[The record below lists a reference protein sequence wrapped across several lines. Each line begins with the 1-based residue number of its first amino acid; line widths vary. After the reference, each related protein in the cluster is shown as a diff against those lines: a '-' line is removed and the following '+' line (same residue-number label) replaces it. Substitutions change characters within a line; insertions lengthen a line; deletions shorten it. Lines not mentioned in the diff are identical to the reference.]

1 MSHIV
6 LVNIENDTEKVRRQ
20 FSPPFGLLIAASV
33 LIRNNVDVVVRHII
47 NTNESLAEL
56 SEICKDALAVGFSVM
71 TSPNL
76 LSAIE
81 ASKILHN
88 LGIFVYWA
96 GTHASLLPEV
106 VLKECYVDA
115 VLRGEA
121 ECNLYEFYQWRI
133 GKIKA
138 DNVRGLCYKKNGE
151 VIISPLPPLVE
162 LSQLGYHPF
171 ELLDIKKYVDKPVVK
186 RKNYI
191 PGKILP
197 FMTSKGCVKKCAF
210 CYNTVV
216 NNSKWRPYSLTSVYR
231 EMDFL
236 IENYGITGWMFY
248 DDNIFVDP
256 ERAWTIIEKYKMP
269 SSVELD
275 LNRVNEKMVERALKA
290 NVAKLYIGIE
300 SGSDRMLKRMHK
312 GITVKQVREKMQM
325 CHNMGMNVDLSF
337 MMLLPNES
345 PEDLEATLSLT
356 RELEEYSNI
365 KIDGPKCYNPY
376 PSTEFFQEVVASG
389 WIIPKSNEE
398 WAKYNRKISADE
410 AGFNISQTH
419 IDVLKRYDVI

>member
-6 LVNIENDTEKVRRQ
+6 LVNIENDTEKVKRQ

-47 NTNESLAEL
+47 NTKESLAEL

-88 LGIFVYWA
+88 QGIFVYWA

-171 ELLDIKKYVDKPVVK
+171 ELLDIKKYVDKSTKQNTPIQ
-186 RKNYI
+186 NNTMETSIIQIFI
-191 PGKILP
+191 PGFISSRFEVCPATRRAACGKCCRP
-197 FMTSKGCVKKCAF
+197 HGTSPV
-210 CYNTVV
+210 
-216 NNSKWRPYSLTSVYR
+216 P
-231 EMDFL
+231 
-236 IENYGITGWMFY
+236 
-248 DDNIFVDP
+248 
-256 ERAWTIIEKYKMP
+256 
-269 SSVELD
+269 
-275 LNRVNEKMVERALKA
+275 
-290 NVAKLYIGIE
+290 
-300 SGSDRMLKRMHK
+300 KR
-312 GITVKQVREKMQM
+312 
-325 CHNMGMNVDLSF
+325 
-337 MMLLPNES
+337 
-345 PEDLEATLSLT
+345 
-356 RELEEYSNI
+356 
-365 KIDGPKCYNPY
+365 
-376 PSTEFFQEVVASG
+376 
-389 WIIPKSNEE
+389 
-398 WAKYNRKISADE
+398 
-410 AGFNISQTH
+410 
-419 IDVLKRYDVI
+419 

>member
-33 LIRNNVDVVVRHII
+33 LVRNNVDVVVRHII

-56 SEICKDALAVGFSVM
+56 SEICKNALAVGFSVM

-151 VIISPLPPLVE
+151 VIINPLPPLVE

-197 FMTSKGCVKKCAF
+197 FMTSKGCVKK
-210 CYNTVV
+210 
-216 NNSKWRPYSLTSVYR
+216 
-231 EMDFL
+231 
-236 IENYGITGWMFY
+236 
-248 DDNIFVDP
+248 
-256 ERAWTIIEKYKMP
+256 
-269 SSVELD
+269 
-275 LNRVNEKMVERALKA
+275 
-290 NVAKLYIGIE
+290 
-300 SGSDRMLKRMHK
+300 
-312 GITVKQVREKMQM
+312 M
-325 CHNMGMNVDLSF
+325 CI
-337 MMLLPNES
+337 LL
-345 PEDLEATLSLT
+345 
-356 RELEEYSNI
+356 
-365 KIDGPKCYNPY
+365 
-376 PSTEFFQEVVASG
+376 
-389 WIIPKSNEE
+389 
-398 WAKYNRKISADE
+398 
-410 AGFNISQTH
+410 
-419 IDVLKRYDVI
+419 